1 MRLNRGRSS
10 SSHYVRGES
19 TYSKRRFALETATC
33 GTRAIDSLPRIRFFT
48 RSGIRMP
55 DLPSPSGLAL
65 YLDHGYTV
73 TGNFSTQI
81 VPPPPGG
88 KIYGIQG
95 GQTVGTNLFHSFGQF
110 NVGAGDTAQFQ
121 TSNLSPNAVIGNIL
135 GRVNGQQS
143 ASQIFGTIDSV
154 TFYPSANL
162 FLMNPYGFLFG
173 PTATVN
179 VGGMVAFTSA
189 DYLRLEGT
197 GGNGVFYAD
206 ATKGS
211 ILTSSPVAAFGFLG
225 SNPGAITVQGSQL
238 SVTPGQSLS
247 LVGGNITVQSGVLD
261 DGPVQTAKL
270 SAAGGQINL
279 ASVASPGEVLA
290 GTLAYAPNV
299 NGQSFGNLGSI
310 QITEQS
316 VIDVSGNG
324 GGTVLIRGGQFVL
337 DNSTIS
343 ANVTGPGPV
352 TNGVESIGGGIDIV
366 VSQDAMIQNGALI
379 DASVVGN
386 ATPGVQYGGVH
397 VKADHL
403 EVRGV
408 ADFETGNIVFT
419 TIQTTVAPGS
429 TDGNSGDITLEGNSI
444 LVKDAGQIQTV
455 TNGAGN
461 AGNIRITANQNLD
474 IDTGLISSLAQPTFD
489 AAGNIATRSS
499 GNTGDIT
506 LTSAHGNISL
516 TNQTGITSQTVDSP
530 GTVGTIVMN
539 APEGN
544 ILMRDASFFT
554 YIQPPVNAAGVRAI
568 RAEGSGEVRIN

>member
-197 GGNGVFYAD
+197 GGSGTFYAD
-206 ATKGS
+206 AAKGS

-261 DGPVQTAKL
+261 DGVTIQPARLT
-270 SAAGGQINL
+270 AAGGQTNV
-279 ASVASPGEVLA
+279 ASVASPGEIA
-290 GTLAYAPNV
+290 AAHFMPTPGMTM
-299 NGQSFGNLGSI
+299 GNINLSQGALL
-310 QITEQS
+310 
-316 VIDVSGNG
+316 DVSADAAGA
-324 GGTVLIRGGQFVL
+324 VRIRGGQLVI
-337 DNSTIS
+337 DNATIS
-343 ANVTGPGPV
+343 A
-352 TNGVESIGGGIDIV
+352 D
-366 VSQDAMIQNGALI
+366 
-379 DASVVGN
+379 
-386 ATPGVQYGGVH
+386 
-397 VKADHL
+397 
-403 EVRGV
+403 
-408 ADFETGNIVFT
+408 
-419 TIQTTVAPGS
+419 TV
-429 TDGNSGDITLEGNSI
+429 NSN
-444 LVKDAGQIQTV
+444 
-455 TNGAGN
+455 
-461 AGNIRITANQNLD
+461 
-474 IDTGLISSLAQPTFD
+474 
-489 AAGNIATRSS
+489 
-499 GNTGDIT
+499 
-506 LTSAHGNISL
+506 
-516 TNQTGITSQTVDSP
+516 
-530 GTVGTIVMN
+530 
-539 APEGN
+539 
-544 ILMRDASFFT
+544 
-554 YIQPPVNAAGVRAI
+554 
-568 RAEGSGEVRIN
+568 